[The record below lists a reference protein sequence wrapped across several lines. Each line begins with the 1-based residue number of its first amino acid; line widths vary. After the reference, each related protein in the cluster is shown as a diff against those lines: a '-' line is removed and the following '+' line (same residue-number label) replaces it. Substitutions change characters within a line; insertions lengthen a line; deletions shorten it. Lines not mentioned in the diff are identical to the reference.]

1 MALTRL
7 NNRSVSAVTAL
18 PSGIIGADDLP
29 SGSVLQVVKTSSN
42 PVFTFSSTTWSSWGT
57 LSITP
62 SASNS
67 KILAL
72 FNAAGWHQGQ
82 QSSFDETRVR
92 MLRNGTEVKLN
103 EQATVGIT
111 SGFEFPVNYSYVHL
125 DTPNSGSQI
134 TYEVQFNTQ
143 RSDRP
148 GRLLAG
154 ESGQELILMEIAG

>member
-1 MALTRL
+1 MTGILKVDTIQKNDGSVPTAADLGL
-7 NNRSVSAVTAL
+7 NVT
-18 PSGIIGADDLP
+18 GA
-29 SGSVLQVVKTSSN
+29 VLQVVQTSSN

-62 SASNS
+62 SSTSS

-82 QSSFDETRVR
+82 SSSYDETRVR
-92 MLRNGTEVKLN
+92 MLRGGTEVKLN

-111 SGFEFPVNYSYVHL
+111 SGFEFPVNYSFVHY
-125 DTPNSGSQI
+125 DSPGTSSQI
-134 TYEVQFNTQ
+134 TYEIQFNTQ